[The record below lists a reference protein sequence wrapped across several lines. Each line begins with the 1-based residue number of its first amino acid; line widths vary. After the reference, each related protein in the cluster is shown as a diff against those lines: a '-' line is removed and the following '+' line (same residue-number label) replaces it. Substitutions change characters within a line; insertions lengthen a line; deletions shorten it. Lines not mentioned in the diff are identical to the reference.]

1 MLGYLDRKKH
11 KRKKKSFG
19 GSLYIP
25 KSEKSTFVM
34 PPLENQERR
43 DHMVDTVNFM
53 LNRNTGIGR
62 RTSEPSS
69 PTPEL
74 PSRSRLSLPL
84 QPPSIP
90 QMPLGASS
98 SSGGAPIADRPETET
113 DVQFVWTGKP
123 MIEGVKKTGRIL
135 RKGLSMGAQGSLMA
149 GDLALRGIETGMDAG
164 QMVLDGV
171 QTAIDVADYVRGFT
185 RSRQQGSIEYEEG
198 PRAIA
203 DGNPEA
209 INDVSDVEDE
219 PEVVGDF
226 VDLT

>member
-43 DHMVDTVNFM
+43 DFMVDTVNHM
-53 LNRNTGIGR
+53 LSGNVGVGTRNRD
-62 RTSEPSS
+62 SEP
-69 PTPEL
+69 PK
-74 PSRSRLSLPL
+74 PSRLNLPL

-123 MIEGVKKTGRIL
+123 MIEGVKRTGRIL